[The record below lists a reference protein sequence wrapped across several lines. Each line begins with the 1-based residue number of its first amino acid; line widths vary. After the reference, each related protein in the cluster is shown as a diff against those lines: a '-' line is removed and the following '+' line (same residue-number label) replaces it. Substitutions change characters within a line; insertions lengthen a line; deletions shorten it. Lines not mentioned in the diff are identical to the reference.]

1 MKSEALAISWE
12 KKSSLSPF
20 CVAGKMGAVPIKR
33 REEMRKIVGLAVAV
47 AMVLVLKMGAVPI
60 FASSFKILGTRP
72 LGMGGAFVAVAED
85 AIAQYWNP
93 AGFAIQKGLD
103 IQIPVGVSIETTEG
117 LIKEVD
123 DLGKMAETVTE
134 IKRRQEDGEELT
146 GELMQEFVDS
156 IKQLDDLSKS
166 GLGLVLDINAGLNI
180 RFRNLGIGVIN
191 MTELGADPNLD
202 LANIGLAVSTGAVID
217 ALNALCVDIRGDT
230 IGDTS
235 GYLVAYPELQE
246 IAQEIEVALDDVG
259 NPNKAGWTNH
269 DIAQELVIGGK
280 LAGLSNDE
288 IAAVTNTIVAGL
300 ELLAENKGGGF
311 SENDTNIRLNGI
323 MLFEVPV
330 TYARALPLLK
340 NLYVGGNVKLMYG
353 TVGFAEFRVFKDEDL
368 MESLYKDYKDN
379 YKTSTTIGVDVGA
392 LYDLKQSLGLRLGM
406 VVRNLNYPSFA
417 QPKEAKAVGL
427 DKYVIEPQ
435 VRIGAAYWPLNFI
448 TLSADLDVTNNKTV
462 LPGYQSRM
470 FGLGAE
476 INILN
481 KSWLNLALRGGFMD
495 NLSESYGSMFTAGLG
510 LNLFHLNLDFAGAI
524 STQSTRIAESQKFPT
539 AAFGSFGLSI
549 NF

>member
-1 MKSEALAISWE
+1 VDGVFVDLMNQIR
-12 KKSSLSPF
+12 
-20 CVAGKMGAVPIKR
+20 AGKMGAVPIKR

-93 AGFAIQKGLD
+93 AGFALQKGLD

-123 DLGKMAETVTE
+123 DLGDKAETVQE
-134 IKRRQEDGEELT
+134 IMDRQRSGT
-146 GELMQEFVDS
+146 GFDPDLIKEFTSV
-156 IKQLDDLSKS
+156 INQLDDLNKS

-180 RFRNLGIGVIN
+180 RFRNLGLGVIN
-191 MTELGADPNLD
+191 ITELGTDPYLD
-202 LANIGLAVSTGAVID
+202 LVNIGLAVSTGSVTD
-217 ALNALCVDIRGDT
+217 ALDALCVNVDPTDGGPGDLPGGLINLNTAQRDIATD
-230 IGDTS
+230 
-235 GYLVAYPELQE
+235 
-246 IAQEIEVALDDVG
+246 IANSLDDLSVG
-259 NPNKAGWTNH
+259 PSLSGWNNQKL
-269 DIAQELVIGGK
+269 AEELVTAGV
-280 LAGLSNDE
+280 LAGLSNSE
-288 IAAVTNTIVAGL
+288 IQTVANSIVEMARLLGSGVITGAGF
-300 ELLAENKGGGF
+300 ENN
-311 SENDTNIRLNGI
+311 ETNIRLNGI

-353 TVGFAEFRVFKDEDL
+353 TVGFAQFDVFQDEDL
-368 MESLYKDYKDN
+368 MESLYQDYKN
-379 YKTSTTIGVDVGA
+379 FYKASTTIGVDIGA
-392 LYDLKQSLGLRLGM
+392 LYDLRKSLGLRFGM

-417 QPKEAKAVGL
+417 QPKEAREAGL
-427 DKYVIEPQ
+427 DKYTIQPQ

-476 INILN
+476 VNILN
-481 KSWLNLALRGGFMD
+481 RSWLNLALRGGFMD

-524 STQSTRIAESQKFPT
+524 STKSTRIAGSQKFPT

>member
-1 MKSEALAISWE
+1 VRVDGVFVDLMNQIR
-12 KKSSLSPF
+12 
-20 CVAGKMGAVPIKR
+20 AGKMGAVPIKR

-93 AGFAIQKGLD
+93 AGFALQKGLD

-123 DLGKMAETVTE
+123 DLGDMAVSVQE
-134 IKRRQEDGEELT
+134 IIEARRSGSGFDAN
-146 GELMQEFVDS
+146 MIQEFTS
-156 IKQLDDLSKS
+156 AINELDDLNKS
-166 GLGLVLDINAGLNI
+166 GLGLVLDINGGLNI
-180 RFRNLGIGVIN
+180 RFRNLGLGVIN
-191 MTELGADPNLD
+191 ITELGTDPYVD
-202 LANIGLAVSTGAVID
+202 LLNIGLAVSTAPVTD
-217 ALNALCVDIRGDT
+217 ALDALCVDVDQDGNPGD
-230 IGDTS
+230 GTS
-235 GYLVAYPELQE
+235 GLNLWDLTPSQQL
-246 IAQEIEVALDDVG
+246 IADSLATSLNGIGTPTA
-259 NPNKAGWTNH
+259 PWTNQ
-269 DIAQELVIGGK
+269 DIAEELVVAGA
-280 LAGLSNDE
+280 LAGLTDAE
-288 IAAVTNTIVAGL
+288 IQGVADSIVEGL
-300 ELLAENKGGGF
+300 KLWDTLSGTGF
-311 SENDTNIRLNGI
+311 SDNKTNIRLNGI

-353 TVGFAEFRVFKDEDL
+353 TVGFAQFDVFQDEDL
-368 MESLYKDYKDN
+368 MESLYQDYKN
-379 YKTSTTIGVDVGA
+379 FYKASTTIGVDIGA
-392 LYDLKQSLGLRLGM
+392 LYDLRKSLGLRFGM

-417 QPKEAKAVGL
+417 QPKEAREAGL
-427 DKYVIEPQ
+427 DKYTIQPQ

-476 INILN
+476 VNILN
-481 KSWLNLALRGGFMD
+481 RSWLNLALRGGFMD

-524 STQSTRIAESQKFPT
+524 STKSTRIAGSQKFPT